1 MRSYVKE
8 NPSWLVDLCKDQAMI
23 SEGHNDGSEAKVK
36 TLEIFNIA
44 DHEKIFM
51 YMGYNEIMTLL
62 HIPKISTAVIRY
74 LKSIVTAIKI
84 KMPKLI
90 DSSITNQTL
99 IEIVFYINNN
109 ASSILDNANY
119 TFEGG
124 RKLSHL
130 TFRKNHCCYERV
142 LVHSLF
148 SKSRITMEQWSS
160 KNGPHRLGGPAVLEH
175 HDNGRKKRMV
185 WAVEGKVQRK
195 GGPAIIEWHEN
206 GKQKKVEWYN
216 DNYLHRTD
224 GPAKVIRDEDGTVTD
239 EVWYVNG
246 KLHRKD
252 GPACRKWLKGMLVIE
267 NWYINNKHHRTDG
280 PAVTHWH
287 NGFMY
292 NGEWY
297 INGIRVKRND
307 PWYFDYQ
314 D

>member
-8 NPSWLVDLCKDQAMI
+8 NPSWLVDLCTKGIGAIIVLSSI
-23 SEGHNDGSEAKVK
+23 SGGYNDKFRSPK
-36 TLEIFNIA
+36 EIFNIA
-44 DHEKIFM
+44 DPEKIFM

-84 KMPKLI
+84 NMPKLV

-99 IEIVFYINNN
+99 IEIAFYINNY

-124 RKLSHL
+124 QKLSYL
-130 TFRKNHCCYERV
+130 TFHKNHCCYERV
-142 LVHSLF
+142 LVHSL
-148 SKSRITMEQWSS
+148 ITMEQWSS

-206 GKQKKVEWYN
+206 GKLKKVEWYN

-224 GPAKVIRDEDGTVTD
+224 GPAKVVRDEDGTVAD

-246 KLHRKD
+246 KLHRED
-252 GPACRKWLKGMLVIE
+252 GPACRMWLKGMLVIE
-267 NWYINNKHHRTDG
+267 DWYINNKHHRTDG

-292 NGEWY
+292 EDEWY
-297 INGIRVKRND
+297 INGIRVKRHD